1 MKDIFNMGDSPEEP
15 EATGPERKPCP
26 ECGKEVTWTQAGK
39 PRSHKCTPKPEEPE
53 GESEQPKAPEGLI
66 DRAITAYLET
76 KAELE
81 LEAKLFADAMAPRN
95 ELQAKRLTF
104 LGNQLKDAGLTSQSG
119 SMGRSEVYHVDSATV
134 SDPLI
139 FGNWVGE
146 DYANRKHYLENRV
159 SKTACKQD
167 LEDSK
172 TLPPGVNFIKIEKVK
187 VVRKPKSK

>member
-1 MKDIFNMGDSPEEP
+1 
-15 EATGPERKPCP
+15 
-26 ECGKEVTWTQAGK
+26 
-39 PRSHKCTPKPEEPE
+39 
-53 GESEQPKAPEGLI
+53 
-66 DRAITAYLET
+66 
-76 KAELE
+76 
-81 LEAKLFADAMAPRN
+81 
-95 ELQAKRLTF
+95 
-104 LGNQLKDAGLTSQSG
+104 
-119 SMGRSEVYHVDSATV
+119 MGRSEVYHVDSATV

-172 TLPPGVNFIKIEKVK
+172 ILPPGVNFTKIEKVK